1 MVVVREVTRMISQDQ
16 VDTSPSPSQS
26 ATLAPMVA
34 QKATLSH
41 HALPQSL
48 PPVLAK
54 MDLTGIDGYGI
65 YLKGEVDNPLSNH
78 T

>member
-1 MVVVREVTRMISQDQ
+1 MVVVREVTRMISQDH
-16 VDTSPSPSQS
+16 VDTSPSQS

-54 MDLTGIDGYGI
+54 MDLTGIDGFGI
-65 YLKGEVDNPLSNH
+65 YLKGEVDP
-78 T
+78 